1 MLIFAWYLPFMDRKR
16 TKNYKP
22 FNLKIMKTGIK
33 FLTAAVVGLA
43 AVACSSPK
51 KMAEQAE
58 NVVVKSD
65 PAVLEVVAGK
75 IEANVTVTYPE
86 KYFHPKAILEVTPVI
101 VYEGGEAKMDPYY
114 FQGEKVKDN
123 YEVVSADGATVTK
136 PVSFAYAPGMEK
148 CYLELRGVVKFGDKS
163 TELPTKKVADGANT
177 TYMLVYKNGK
187 VDYKAD
193 AYQEIIK
200 QTAEGQVLYTIN
212 SSVVRNSQLKGE
224 SVKNFLAA
232 LAEIQANER
241 KELVSTDVVAYASP
255 DGGEELN
262 AKLSDKRSET
272 AEKAF
277 TKITKDEELDA
288 PVNVKSIGQDWE
300 GFQELVAE
308 SDIED
313 KDLIIRVLSMYSDP
327 AVREQEIKNM
337 SAVYKELAKEILPE
351 LRRARFIANVEYTN
365 YTSEELLQL
374 INDNIDVLDEE
385 ALLRAATLVKDLKG
399 KVTVYEKAVEKYSS
413 ARAQYNIAAAY
424 LNAGKTAEGKAA
436 LAKVAEKDADWQN
449 AMGVVALQEGNLA
462 DAAKYFAAAGNA
474 TAKENLAVVDIL
486 NGKYADAAAKL
497 AGVEKGFNKALALVL
512 TDDLAGASKAISCD
526 CPKSAYLKA
535 VIAARQGNA
544 EQVKANLEK
553 AGKDKDLAARAAKD
567 IEFVQFQ

>member
-1 MLIFAWYLPFMDRKR
+1 MIIFAWFLSLYKGR
-16 TKNYKP
+16 TDSDINQLI
-22 FNLKIMKTGIK
+22 FKIMNKGIK
-33 FLTAAVVGLA
+33 ILTAAVVGLA

-58 NVVVKSD
+58 NVVVKSE
-65 PAVLEVVAGK
+65 PAVLEVFAGK
-75 IEANVTVTYPE
+75 INADVTVTYPE

-101 VYEGGEAKMDPYY
+101 VYEGGEAKMEPYY

-136 PVSFAYAPGMEK
+136 PVSFEYAPGMEK

-177 TYMLVYKNGK
+177 TYMLVCKNGK

-212 SSVVRNSQLKGE
+212 SSVVRNNQLKGE

-232 LAEIQANER
+232 LDEIQSNER

-262 AKLSDKRSET
+262 TKLSAKRSET

-277 TKITKDEELDA
+277 NKITKGDELDV

-300 GFQELVAE
+300 GFQELVSE

-399 KVTVYEKAVEKYSS
+399 KVAVYEKAVEKYSS

-424 LNAGKTAEGKAA
+424 LNAGETAKGKAA
-436 LAKVAEKDADWQN
+436 LAKVSEKDADWQN

-462 DAAKYFAAAGNA
+462 DAAKYFASAGNA
-474 TAKENLAVVDIL
+474 TSKENQAVVDIL

-497 AGVEKGFNKALALVL
+497 ADSKGLNKALALIL
-512 TDDLAGASKAISCD
+512 TGDLAGASEAICCD
-526 CPKSAYLKA
+526 CPTGAYLKA

-544 EQVKANLEK
+544 EEVKANLEK
-553 AGKDKDLAARAAKD
+553 AGKDSDLAARAAKD